1 MADTKQSPPRQT
13 VKDFVRKS
21 PSEAPGPAHP
31 CDDPSLSALDFLF
44 AVMRDRSFPISVRM
58 DAAARLLPLTKSVPR
73 AVAPEPRCTIV
84 IGGLPTEDQ
93 DRITQSDSHFSPGSH
108 IPSNHSDD
116 SQGPSTLREYTDPP
130 TPEEIAEI
138 KATVQRLCPD
148 ADLSQVPEP
157 RLCACGHWMFYP
169 CNCVTRDPSKLN

>member
-1 MADTKQSPPRQT
+1 MAT
-13 VKDFVRKS
+13 VRDYVRKP

-58 DAAARLLPLTKSVPR
+58 DAASRLLPLTKSVPR
-73 AVAPEPRCTIV
+73 AVTPEPRCTIV

-93 DRITQSDSHFSPGSH
+93 DRITQNDSHFSPGSH
-108 IPSNHSDD
+108 IAPRPSDD
-116 SQGPSTLREYTDPP
+116 SSSLLNLTRYTDPP
-130 TPEEIAEI
+130 TPEEILEI
-138 KATVQRLCPD
+138 KAAVQRLCPD
-148 ADLSQVPEP
+148 ADVSQVPEP

-169 CNCVTRDPSKLN
+169 CNCSCSARDPSKLN